1 MTSPLKA
8 RLGEQGPWS
17 NTVETERI
25 MLIAEV
31 EPVLEKVRRIMRV
44 LGFSVVERRAPLVI
58 VGKSDLPTSGV
69 YRSDRHIIMLRRG
82 ADDLITLAHELCH
95 SQQPDWN
102 PACYKRDGSIDM
114 AVWLA
119 TSQEQEAMAVEQ
131 LIRLPI
137 YEIERAADALRA
149 ADIPVTAA
157 WVQWV
162 IRADIRAE
170 KPHHISRKPRL
181 IINRFVRGGEK

>member
-1 MTSPLKA
+1 
-8 RLGEQGPWS
+8 
-17 NTVETERI
+17 

-58 VGKSDLPTSGV
+58 VGKSDLPTPGH
-69 YRSDRHIIMLRRG
+69 YRADRHVVVLR

-102 PACYKRDGSIDM
+102 QTYNRDGYIDM
-114 AVWLA
+114 AAWLA
-119 TSQEQEAMAVEQ
+119 TPQEQEAMAVER
-131 LIRLPI
+131 LIRLPLD
-137 YEIERAADALRA
+137 EIERAADALRA
-149 ADIPVTAA
+149 AGIPVTAA

-181 IINRFVRGGEK
+181 IINRFVKGEKA